1 MSNRT
6 SINDQKAMASLFA
19 EQEAAM
25 RRIVLLHRV
34 RSVLLAVAV
43 VLLAVVAWAAL
54 QTPPA
59 PPAPA
64 PQPTVTTPVACPPR
78 PPATG
83 PAGGYDPTPAGA
95 YDLED
100 C

>member
-1 MSNRT
+1 MPNHT
-6 SINDQKAMASLFA
+6 SIDQKALASLSA
-19 EQEAAM
+19 EQEAAT
-25 RRIVLLHRV
+25 RRIGLLHRV

-54 QTPPA
+54 QA

-64 PQPTVTTPVACPPR
+64 PQPTVTTAAACPPH

-95 YDLED
+95 YDPED

>member
-1 MSNRT
+1 MPNR
-6 SINDQKAMASLFA
+6 SAIDQKALASLSA

-25 RRIVLLHRV
+25 RRIGVLHRV
-34 RSVLLAVAV
+34 RRVLLAVAV
-43 VLLAVVAWAAL
+43 VLAAVVAWAAL
-54 QTPPA
+54 QAPPA

-64 PQPTVTTPVACPPR
+64 PQPAVTTPVACPPR

-95 YDLED
+95 YDVED